1 MGGRSDCFGL
11 SVADHQHRRHQY
23 QRYRHHHFLLLHHRH
38 HHPDHGREAFTT
50 NWNEMMIN
58 RSCRPHLPASRG
70 AVVSATAFCLAPRS
84 PAGTGGA
91 AKHLDEVA
99 TPGCHGTIRCKFRE
113 RALATL
119 DLTAQWLGPA
129 GVLLLVC
136 LTCYPKHS
144 KVISIYPV
152 RCRVSSWSLIACVSG
167 SRQAL
172 TW

>member
-113 RALATL
+113 RAPSYPGFNGSVAGACRRVASGLL
-119 DLTAQWLGPA
+119 DLL
-129 GVLLLVC
+129 
-136 LTCYPKHS
+136 PKTLQS
-144 KVISIYPV
+144 YFDLSCKV
-152 RCRVSSWSLIACVSG
+152 
-167 SRQAL
+167 SRQFL
-172 TW
+172 EFDCLRFG